1 MEQTLSWEMWKMKE
15 RRDNREND
23 GEIQK
28 TRKKKAAFW
37 DLMLISQLWNLALH
51 IRLAQ
56 IFLFSSNGKHSDK
69 WRLH

>member
-28 TRKKKAAFW
+28 MRKKSSLLRPDAH
-37 DLMLISQLWNLALH
+37 LSALKPGTSY

>member
-15 RRDNREND
+15 RREND

-28 TRKKKAAFW
+28 MRKKAAFW